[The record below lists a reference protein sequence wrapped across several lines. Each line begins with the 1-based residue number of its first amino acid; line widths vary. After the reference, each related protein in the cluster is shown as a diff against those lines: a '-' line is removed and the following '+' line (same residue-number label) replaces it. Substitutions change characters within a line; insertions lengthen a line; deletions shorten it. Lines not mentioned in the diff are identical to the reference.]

1 MQKNENNTTL
11 SAVAS
16 SNDNYQPPSIDLL
29 DTPPLQEN
37 DLTEGMLTEM
47 TNRLKQTLNLLKIDA
62 TVARVSPGPVITRFE
77 LALTPDTQ
85 SLEIT
90 ELSEHLANAL
100 GVSSVGV
107 DKGNSDSPYIGL
119 EVPNKQRQPIYFKD
133 IISSKAFRNSQSP
146 LPIALGLD
154 ISGKPQVADL
164 TEMKHVLIGESEYVW
179 PFPSVLL
186 LLSLLYKKSPAELR
200 LMLVD
205 NQHMLSLS
213 RYDDI
218 PHLLTPPISDV
229 YEAERPLMWAV
240 AEMERRYRLMAAM
253 KVDKIEAF
261 NDIIDDATARGK
273 VIKNPLWE
281 ADEST
286 ENTQP
291 PLLERLPFI
300 VIMIEEFADLLMVV
314 GRQAEKVIVNLAQ
327 KAHAVGI
334 HLVVMAGRVDA
345 ISDSLKTNIPTHI
358 DFQLSS
364 YSPLTEKEPYLIDII
379 YKLPESTLPKRCYVS
394 VIRDNEVGRVTDYL
408 RSIGKPQYIDG
419 ITWTNTYENVED
431 PDPLY
436 EEAVKV
442 VLETDS
448 ASISKLQRHFR
459 IGYNRTARMI
469 EKMQEQGIV
478 SEPVNGIR
486 RVLR

>member
-37 DLTEGMLTEM
+37 DLTEGMLTEI
-47 TNRLKQTLNLLKIDA
+47 TNLLKQTLNLLKIDA

-133 IISSKAFRNSQSP
+133 IISSEAFRNSQSP

-154 ISGKPQVADL
+154 ISGKPQVKDL
-164 TEMKHVLIGESEYVW
+164 TEMKHVLIGAPRYGLSL
-179 PFPSVLL
+179 PSIL

-200 LMLVD
+200 LILV
-205 NQHMLSLS
+205 SWYIT
-213 RYDDI
+213 YDDI

-300 VIMIEEFADLLMVV
+300 VILIEELADLLMVV
-314 GRQAEKVIVNLAQ
+314 GKKVEKVIVNLAQ

-334 HLVVMAGRVDA
+334 HLVVMTRRFDV

-358 DFQLSS
+358 DYQVSS
-364 YSPLTEKEPYLIDII
+364 YSPITEEEPYLIDII